1 MKSVTASFSRT
12 VPKLQATRS
21 MPDNRSNPG
30 VPTRLQTLPLLVP
43 LLPIRSTNSTSANRS
58 PTSRPSKGGFRIN
71 LREDKVV
78 AKWLDKLKSC
88 FGVKPGEVMVVA
100 AGIDVGKATPTP
112 EMAFVKAFQ
121 PRVGQL
127 MLDEFQIHAVLEA
140 HQIRVHNTGKQ
151 GSVVWNPKKRKFQ
164 ILRSKP
170 LVAINHF
177 SQYSDYASI
186 SLYGN
191 DVYVKKTGLQFK

>member
-1 MKSVTASFSRT
+1 M
-12 VPKLQATRS
+12 
-21 MPDNRSNPG
+21 
-30 VPTRLQTLPLLVP
+30 
-43 LLPIRSTNSTSANRS
+43 
-58 PTSRPSKGGFRIN
+58 
-71 LREDKVV
+71 

-88 FGVKPGEVMVVA
+88 FSVKPSEMVVAA
-100 AGIDVGKATPTP
+100 AGIDVGKATTAPKT
-112 EMAFVKAFQ
+112 AFVEVFQ
-121 PRVGQL
+121 PKVGQL
-127 MLDEFQIHAVLEA
+127 MLDKFQIHAVLEA

-170 LVAINHF
+170 LVAINPF